1 MASFAFVAV
10 GRGGCY
16 NTPVNF
22 VVCVAVLERPDVF

>member
-10 GRGGCY
+10 GRC